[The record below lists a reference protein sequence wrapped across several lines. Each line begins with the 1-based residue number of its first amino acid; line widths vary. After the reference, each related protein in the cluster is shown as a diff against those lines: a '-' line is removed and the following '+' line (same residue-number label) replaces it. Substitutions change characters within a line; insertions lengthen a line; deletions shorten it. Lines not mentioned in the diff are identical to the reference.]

1 MNFVAEKR
9 ACHCEQRESGM
20 VFDQTL
26 FDQYREDNRLDI
38 YKAWRDV
45 GLMEPDLMKLVNRAA
60 QITP

>member
-1 MNFVAEKR
+1 MNFVTEKR
-9 ACHCEQRESGM
+9 ACHREQRESGM
-20 VFDQTL
+20 VFDPTL

-38 YKAWRDV
+38 YKAWRYV